1 MKKKKKYVV
10 IISSIIS
17 VMLIAPLIAYA
28 ILYKSDERKNEFRA
42 AKADIQ
48 VKEGDKSDD
57 DLINEDY
64 TWTADGD
71 IYKVDKPVQIYD
83 VRDNNDEYLRVRFV
97 PMWYDSAG
105 NICGGAEDFSDY
117 SKTELENNE
126 LKFKNSSGTTLLTL
140 KLSTEPVWSESW
152 EYNSSDECFYYKGEI
167 KSGDVSEKLLSEV
180 QIPKSVYESTTEYT
194 LHVEVLADA
203 VQTEGNAKDRRNW

>member
-1 MKKKKKYVV
+1 
-10 IISSIIS
+10 
-17 VMLIAPLIAYA
+17 MLIAPLIAYA

-57 DLINEDY
+57 ELINEDY

-97 PMWYDSAG
+97 PMWY
-105 NICGGAEDFSDY
+105 
-117 SKTELENNE
+117 
-126 LKFKNSSGTTLLTL
+126 
-140 KLSTEPVWSESW
+140 EP
-152 EYNSSDECFYYKGEI
+152 
-167 KSGDVSEKLLSEV
+167 
-180 QIPKSVYESTTEYT
+180 
-194 LHVEVLADA
+194 A
-203 VQTEGNAKDRRNW
+203 V